1 MLVEPVF
8 ATPDEY
14 WNIYDVYEM
23 QAKRLYFC
31 ASNKYDF
38 LEGAELG
45 GPGREID
52 KRIMAELKRKR
63 NL

>member
-1 MLVEPVF
+1 MSIF
-8 ATPDEY
+8 STPADY
-14 WNIYDVYEM
+14 WNIYDVYET

-38 LEGAELG
+38 LDGRRSEE
-45 GPGREID
+45 PGTEID

>member
-1 MLVEPVF
+1 MF
-8 ATPDEY
+8 
-14 WNIYDVYEM
+14 M
-23 QAKRLYFC
+23 RCKAKRLYYC

-38 LEGAELG
+38 LR
-45 GPGREID
+45 GRSEERGTEID